1 MGIVIR
7 KITFW
12 AAVAAAAAVFIAI
25 FVLTEQSPGDTT
37 ALSASVSDA
46 IVSRQVDAVGAGET
60 DASSGASAAGEGAV
74 GPIEAM
80 LAIGNVRK
88 WAHTAEFCVRRP
100 RRPGVRAVVGEA
112 PRGACARPG
121 CGRHLCSSFPVRPD
135 AQALRPRQG
144 VRRRGPAVRPARL
157 LHGDRARIA
166 CQHGSQAHPLR
177 REACSLTGRFAS
189 SVQVDSPFPY
199 RCVRRFRI
207 TCHRCW

>member
-46 IVSRQVDAVGAGET
+46 IVSRRVDAVGAGET

-88 WAHTAEFCVRRP
+88 WAHTAEFFAF
-100 RRPGVRAVVGEA
+100 GA
-112 PRGACARPG
+112 PVALASALWWGRLRGAHARVLAAAVICVLASLFDQTHKLFVPG
-121 CGRHLCSSFPVRPD
+121 REFDAEDLLFDLLGYCTAIALVSLASMALKRIPSVGRH
-135 AQALRPRQG
+135 AA
-144 VRRRGPAVRPARL
+144 
-157 LHGDRARIA
+157 
-166 CQHGSQAHPLR
+166 
-177 REACSLTGRFAS
+177 
-189 SVQVDSPFPY
+189 
-199 RCVRRFRI
+199 
-207 TCHRCW
+207 